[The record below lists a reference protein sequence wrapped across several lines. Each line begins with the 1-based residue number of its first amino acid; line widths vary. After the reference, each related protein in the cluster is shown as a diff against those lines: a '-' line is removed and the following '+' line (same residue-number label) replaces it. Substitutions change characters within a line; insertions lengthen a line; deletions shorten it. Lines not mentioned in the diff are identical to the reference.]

1 MLMTVPPKW
10 FLLALPLVI
19 SGCAAARHIPP
30 TGLPGPEMTGEVA
43 ATAASVG
50 LVWPVAVGG
59 LLAILAGIASWFLGS
74 RAAGIG
80 LMFLG
85 ALLVTANAWALKVLD
100 HLVVPSAWMFG
111 CAGIMG
117 LAYLGGMLWQRYT
130 LKQRLRARGE
140 YIANSVAEKD
150 LTPEAVKKVLQ
161 HVTDRKFDPEKK
173 VVG

>member
-1 MLMTVPPKW
+1 
-10 FLLALPLVI
+10 
-19 SGCAAARHIPP
+19 
-30 TGLPGPEMTGEVA
+30 
-43 ATAASVG
+43 
-50 LVWPVAVGG
+50 VAVGG

>member
-1 MLMTVPPKW
+1 
-10 FLLALPLVI
+10 
-19 SGCAAARHIPP
+19 
-30 TGLPGPEMTGEVA
+30 
-43 ATAASVG
+43 
-50 LVWPVAVGG
+50 
-59 LLAILAGIASWFLGS
+59 
-74 RAAGIG
+74 
-80 LMFLG
+80 MFLG